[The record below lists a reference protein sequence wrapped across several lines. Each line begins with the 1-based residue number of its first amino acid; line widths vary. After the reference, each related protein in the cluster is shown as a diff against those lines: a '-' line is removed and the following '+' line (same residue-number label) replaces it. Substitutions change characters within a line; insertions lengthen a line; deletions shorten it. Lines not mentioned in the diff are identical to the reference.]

1 MMSKRAGFTLIEL
14 MIVVVII
21 GLLATIAI
29 PNYMNM
35 KNHAKE
41 ASTKSNA
48 HTVQMVVEDYSARH
62 DGIYSVAAADLT
74 PLLPGQVLIA
84 NTFSGIPSEP
94 RYGAEA
100 AGPGEIGVEAVMVG
114 GLVSGYKITAF
125 GKNDKVLTIISGNN

>member
-1 MMSKRAGFTLIEL
+1 MSKRAGFTLIEL
-14 MIVVVII
+14 MVVIVVI
-21 GLLATIAI
+21 GLLAALAI

-35 KNHAKE
+35 QNHAKE

-48 HTVQMVVEDYSARH
+48 NTVQMVVEDYSARN

-74 PLLPGQVLIA
+74 PLLPGQSLMA
-84 NTFSGIPSEP
+84 NTFSGILSEP

-100 AGPGEIGVEAVMVG
+100 AAPGEIGVEAVGVG

-125 GKNDKVLTIISGNN
+125 GKKDKVLTIISGYY